1 MTGSVINPAKAW
13 LAFLDEFRH
22 FGGRAKNVIQREG
35 PLGFGLF
42 PIDPRLPVEVVVPK
56 PLLVPADNVELR
68 DGDAVIRDDCAFP
81 DGYADW
87 FHRYQA
93 HYSWGAE
100 GRYCTKILEDCLKS
114 LPNSLQKLQDYGL
127 LNNKNR
133 FPGINEEQEL
143 FK

>member
-1 MTGSVINPAKAW
+1 MTGSVIDPAKAW

-42 PIDPRLPVEVVVPK
+42 PIDPRLPVEVVLPK

-68 DGDAVIRDDCAFP
+68 DGDAVIRDDSAFP

-87 FHRYQA
+87 FHRSQA

-100 GRYCTKILEDCLKS
+100 GRVSVTPLK
-114 LPNSLQKLQDYGL
+114 PAWRICQTT
-127 LNNKNR
+127 
-133 FPGINEEQEL
+133 
-143 FK
+143 